1 MQQHLSEEQ
10 LVEIYYSGE
19 PNEHLHECKMCGE
32 DYQQLRAVLALVSE
46 SPVPERG
53 EEYGDQVYARV
64 LEAIERED
72 SVHEVERGWSFAN
85 LFSGW
90 NIRNWST
97 AAAMAA
103 LLVLAFGAGRAWQ
116 SHVAKPEAQ
125 KGDQQAAAAPVRERV
140 LLVALGEHLDRS
152 QMVLMEVTHTQTI
165 PGVMPRADISAQQ
178 RFAEDLISDNRL
190 YRQTAMQV
198 GETGVAGVLEEL
210 ERVLIEIANSP
221 SKLNARQLDEL
232 QKRIE
237 KEGIVFKVRVIGS
250 TVREK
255 DSSPAPVQGQGKL

>member
-53 EEYGDQVYARV
+53 EGYGRDVYARV

-72 SVHEVERGWSFAN
+72 SATEVERSWNFLN
-85 LFSGW
+85 LF
-90 NIRNWST
+90 RNWSWST
-97 AAAMAA
+97 ASAMA
-103 LLVLAFGAGRAWQ
+103 LLVVLAFAAGRFLQ
-116 SHVAKPEAQ
+116 PRNGKPAGPLEA
-125 KGDQQAAAAPVRERV
+125 ASPVRERV
-140 LLVALGEHLDRS
+140 LLVALGDHLDRS
-152 QMVLMEVTHTQTI
+152 QMVLMEVSHSQTI
-165 PGVMPRADISAQQ
+165 PGVMPQVDISAQQ
-178 RFAEDLISDNRL
+178 QFAEDLIADNRL

-198 GETGVAGVLEEL
+198 GESNVAGVLEEL

-221 SKLNARQLDEL
+221 SKLNGKQLEEL

-237 KEGIVFKVRVIGS
+237 KEGILFKVRVIGS

-255 DSSPAPVQGQGKL
+255 DSAPAQVQGQGKL